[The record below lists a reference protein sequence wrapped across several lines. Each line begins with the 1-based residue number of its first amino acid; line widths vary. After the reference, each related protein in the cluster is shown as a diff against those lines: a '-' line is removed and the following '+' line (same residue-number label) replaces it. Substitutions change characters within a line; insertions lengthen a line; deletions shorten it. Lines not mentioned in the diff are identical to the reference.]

1 MVMLLVLLMM
11 MTIMMLTRQGEGVQV
26 CEIGVGMIRA
36 QFRYTSSVFTSS
48 PRTIVPTKPLI
59 IRKGSETKMLNVHFS
74 QFL

>member
-1 MVMLLVLLMM
+1 MMVVMLLVLLMM
-11 MTIMMLTRQGEGVQV
+11 MVRRQGEGVQV

-59 IRKGSETKMLNVHFS
+59 IRKGSETKMPNVQFS
-74 QFL
+74 QSL

>member
-1 MVMLLVLLMM
+1 MRVMMMVVMLLVLLMM

-48 PRTIVPTKPLI
+48 PITIVPKKTFDYKE
-59 IRKGSETKMLNVHFS
+59 RF
-74 QFL
+74 

>member
-1 MVMLLVLLMM
+1 MMVVMLLVLLMM
-11 MTIMMLTRQGEGVQV
+11 MVRRQGEGVQV

-74 QFL
+74 QIL

>member
-1 MVMLLVLLMM
+1 MMVVMLLVLLMM
-11 MTIMMLTRQGEGVQV
+11 MVRRQGEGVQV

-48 PRTIVPTKPLI
+48 PRTIVPKKPLI
-59 IRKGSETKMLNVHFS
+59 IRKGSETKMLNVQFS